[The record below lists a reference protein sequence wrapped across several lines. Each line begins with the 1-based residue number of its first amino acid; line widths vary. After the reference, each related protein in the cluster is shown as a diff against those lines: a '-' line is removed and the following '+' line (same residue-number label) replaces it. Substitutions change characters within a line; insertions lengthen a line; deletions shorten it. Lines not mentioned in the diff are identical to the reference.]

1 MAVLALAVVSCR
13 ETAPV
18 QQPARTANVRIVVR
32 DRTAAVDAIAK
43 EAEGLGG
50 YVAETRLWRDGDIQR
65 ATITLRVPP
74 EQLTS
79 TLASIHR
86 IAQRVEAERICIQ
99 CSRTRRCAA
108 G

>member
-1 MAVLALAVVSCR
+1 MAVLAVAVVSCS
-13 ETAPV
+13 EPV
-18 QQPARTANVRIVVR
+18 PVRPARVANVRIVVR
-32 DRTAAVDAIAK
+32 DTTAAMDAIAK

-65 ATITLRVPP
+65 ATITLRVRP

-86 IAQRVEAERICIQ
+86 IAQRVEDERICA
-99 CSRTRRCAA
+99 TRCGA